1 MLGTVSEKAG
11 GGAAM
16 VIKTRENAK
25 VAPAASSVNYSDSK
39 AAVQARIKHRF
50 EAPPC
55 LLLAFDEVTR
65 GALLPV
71 GLGLCSFPI
80 SAAGAALVQVALGN
94 LRHFN
99 RLASRGGCCLF
110 A

>member
-1 MLGTVSEKAG
+1 MSGHREGLCAAQACGLYPMLGTVSEKAG

-65 GALLPV
+65 GALP
-71 GLGLCSFPI
+71 
-80 SAAGAALVQVALGN
+80 LVLFF
-94 LRHFN
+94 R
-99 RLASRGGCCLF
+99 ASCCLQWLLSVL
-110 A
+110 